1 MPRIFQLT
9 SASMHTARSL
19 ITGVTTKNGVPVSC
33 DVRVYSRTT
42 GILLSFAKSDS
53 NGKYRAFGNPDQ
65 NYVIAID
72 PSNEYNLAAQD
83 NVK

>member
-1 MPRIFQLT
+1 
-9 SASMHTARSL
+9 MHTSRSL
-19 ITGVTTKNGVPVSC
+19 ITGITTKNGVPLSA

-42 GILLSFAKSDS
+42 GILLSAVKSDS
-53 NGKYRAFGNPDQ
+53 KGKYRAFGNPDN

-72 PSNEYNLAAQD
+72 PLKEYNLATQD